1 MGEGEG
7 TKEKHPCFTMCAE
20 RISFRIV
27 SKRTSSSIQMKKKI
41 PLILALLKAE
51 WVTERREGLRGSF
64 RKGTGLRWA
73 QGSLDCTDGV
83 EKLEGWWLLWNEER
97 C

>member
-1 MGEGEG
+1 MGEEG
-7 TKEKHPCFTMCAE
+7 TKEKHPSFTMRAE

-27 SKRTSSSIQMKKKI
+27 SKRTSSSIQMKKKNK

-51 WVTERREGLRGSF
+51 WVTERHEDLRGSSC
-64 RKGTGLRWA
+64 KGTGLRWA